1 MKKLTI
7 SRRIIFTLFA
17 VLFSV
22 NLWGQSLTLQNPALP
37 NSESNP
43 YVIGSTAQWNTFAYD
58 VTYLGYSY
66 AGKYIKLTADIEVNQ
81 MVGGDT
87 HPFSGTF
94 DGRYNDIV
102 HTLTFNYNGDYGIAP
117 FYQIYGATIKNL
129 RVAGNIV
136 AAEGWT
142 AGLLCYNEAETYLQN
157 ITVSVNV
164 IGQYNDVVQLYCGGF
179 VFSNANKDIY
189 DNEYNYIETING
201 IIHFSNCVYNGTI
214 VAGDDSGGFWA
225 HYGNGTATFENCI
238 FDPAE
243 GSSIAG
249 GKTFGTVEAEAT
261 DITGCYYTSL
271 AGTIA
276 QGTLAYQTAPADDF
290 VKKVTYNGYTVY
302 GHVGVTLPNVAA
314 TYPYNSGSAIT
325 VNCAVTFDDPNITSG
340 DYTVKIYKD
349 GTEVSQVKDCGK
361 HDVVVAG
368 TGSKGSY
375 YGAYSQSFYVV
386 KPLSGTGTNVD
397 PYIIASEED
406 WISFAYY
413 VNQGNSYS
421 GKYVH
426 LTDDITVSAM
436 VGTPERPFKGNFS
449 GRDGETNNTKTLTF
463 NYGASETPTEEEIVA
478 PFRYT
483 DGATIEFLQVSGAIY
498 TNVGKQ
504 AGLIGVNTRTSTNT
518 SVTKVIISVNFYCNE
533 ALWDAEGG
541 GAAYD
546 GSGVTFNSCAYRGF
560 ISTNNYHGGICG
572 KANGNTTLTNCLFNP
587 LEGGVYWA
595 ENFVYDAQGA
605 SIDYSSCYY
614 SEGNNQDESTQGTLV
629 YVENVPVE
637 KVGRQIT
644 ELYGVGIYLPVTV
657 LIGNVASTYIH
668 TGSVITVNPSVTFNG
683 TDAIANNY
691 CTTEIYPT
699 TVQDVGNYTLTIIAK
714 NAGEGHNYS
723 GSVTKE
729 FRVVEGSSTDWAE
742 LQAALSGSNPTITLN
757 KNYTA
762 GASDMALTIDRD
774 VTIYLNGHTIDRAL
788 TDETFT
794 PGGQVLRIGHGANV
808 TIVGRGTITG
818 GRNQGSSTIEHG
830 TNNDGGAIYN
840 MGNLTLIGYKDAD
853 NGYDTIFIVNNRC
866 VKYNP
871 VNPGTSRT
879 ARGGAIY
886 SGNGSSLTV
895 HGCVIRENSAQGGG
909 GGIFTDKAVFTMDH
923 NTLIRSNNSL
933 DKGGG
938 LRVDANGVATA
949 HINDCEISSNTV
961 QYHNDQSASNGGG
974 VHLDGGNLDM
984 INCIIDNNNSSKY
997 GGGIY
1002 IMGGTLY
1009 AKDCTI
1015 SYNQSYDKANKF
1027 EGYGGGVCVLNG
1039 TFKMNG
1045 GTIMGNSSYKEDG
1058 GGVFVAAGKTF
1069 KIEGAVNISENW
1081 TYQDASLTTQH
1092 TTNVYLKG
1100 ANDKIIIN
1108 SSITGAYVGVS
1119 KKGGT
1124 GVITSGL
1131 NGKGTVANFSSD
1143 NTSYQILP
1151 SSGEAKIG
1159 TPSSWDDPTPDPET
1173 KQIVISQ
1180 PTIIN
1185 NTVTESY
1192 EYTIVFTGDGCL
1204 IIGPN
1209 GVLTAKIDNND
1220 PLKLII
1226 EDGGQVI
1233 TNTTVAA
1240 RVKKEINDFSST
1252 APIENWYLISSAV
1265 NSPVITT
1272 ATNLITLQTTW
1283 DDPTTPSYDLYRF
1296 NEAATVTDAQGN
1308 LLQWE
1313 NYRSTAPVHT
1323 GFSADEAASA
1333 LQNGRGYLYRNYYD
1347 YTIIFEGNLNVGT
1360 VTNYT
1365 LTNGG
1370 TNIMKGFNIIGN
1382 PYPHNIKKDVGQAIP
1397 NTYLESKYYVLNPY
1411 GCTWDLTDDGTV
1423 IPPLT
1428 GILVQANSS
1437 VVTEQT
1443 LTISDIVASA
1453 SKDGNTHRNNNL
1465 WFTVANNTYEDR
1477 ACVEFR
1483 DGHGLNKMAHPNE
1496 EAPMLYIN
1504 YNGENFASVDMDPT
1518 TKAFNLNFEAKKTGT
1533 FTLKIDAKGDYKYLH
1548 LIDKLAD
1555 EDIDLL
1561 LDNEYTFVGSKTDN
1575 ADRFIVRLN
1584 NGNNNNDIFAYQN
1597 GDDIIVS
1604 GEGELQIFDVMGR
1617 LVMQKHVNGVQTVE
1631 KPQTTGVYILR
1642 LNEMT
1647 QKIIVR

>member
-7 SRRIIFTLFA
+7 SKRIIFTLFA
-17 VLFSV
+17 VLVSV
-22 NLWGQSLTLQNPALP
+22 NLWGQTLSPLS
-37 NSESNP
+37 SEPGAAEPGTEENP
-43 YVIGSTAQWNTFAYD
+43 YVIATNSDWNTFATTSLYWGEGVYVQLGD
-58 VTYLGYSY
+58 NWNNSENPVT
-66 AGKYIKLTADIEVNQ
+66 T
-81 MVGGDT
+81 MVGYETDDT
-87 HPFSGTF
+87 PFSGTF
-94 DGRYNDIV
+94 DGNNKILNVSYSEIYYN
-102 HTLTFNYNGDYGIAP
+102 AP
-117 FYQIYGATIKNL
+117 FYYTDGATIKNL
-129 RVAGNIV
+129 TVTGNVVASGGYSAGIV
-136 AAEGWT
+136 YSTSTDVGRT
-142 AGLLCYNEAETYLQN
+142 IVNDV
-157 ITVSVNV
+157 TVSVN
-164 IGQYNDVVQLYCGGF
+164 ISASGQKYCAGF
-179 VFSNANKDIY
+179 AVYSLGLD
-189 DNEYNYIETING
+189 
-201 IIHFSNCVYNGTI
+201 FSNCVYNGQI
-214 VAGDDSGGFWA
+214 IAGDNSGGFSA
-225 HYGNGTATFENCI
+225 SYYESGKATFENCI
-238 FDPAE
+238 FNPAS
-243 GSSIAG
+243 GSSITG
-249 GKTFGTVEAEAT
+249 GENFGNGIIIEN
-261 DITGCYYTSL
+261 CYYTMQVGSSEQGTRL
-271 AGTIA
+271 YKNHSDAPGDIIVKPWVILGENVYGPVTVTTTAEETYLYDAGTNYYS
-276 QGTLAYQTAPADDF
+276 T
-290 VKKVTYNGYTVY
+290 VTG
-302 GHVGVTLPNVAA
+302 
-314 TYPYNSGSAIT
+314 
-325 VNCAVTFDDPNITSG
+325 CAVTFDGNTVVKDKDYTVSVKKNSAVVTEVTTAGEYQLIIEGSG
-340 DYTVKIYKD
+340 DY
-349 GTEVSQVKDCGK
+349 
-361 HDVVVAG
+361 H
-368 TGSKGSY
+368 GSY
-375 YGAYSQSFYVV
+375 SQTFYVV
-386 KPLSGTGTNVD
+386 DDLTGGGTAEN
-397 PYIIASEED
+397 PYIISSTVDWLVFANKVNTGASGYAT
-406 WISFAYY
+406 AYY
-413 VNQGNSYS
+413 
-421 GKYVH
+421 K
-426 LTDDITVSAM
+426 LTEDIAVSTM
-436 VGTPERPFKGNFS
+436 VGTAGHPFKGHFS

-463 NYGASETPTEEEIVA
+463 NYGTSETPTEEEIVA

-483 DGATIEFLQVSGAIY
+483 YGATIEFLQVSGAIY

-629 YVENVPVE
+629 YVETVPVE

-657 LIGNVASTYIH
+657 VIGNVASTYIH

-699 TVQDVGNYTLTIIAK
+699 TVQDVGNYTLTITAK
-714 NAGEGHNYS
+714 DAGEGHNYS
-723 GSVTKE
+723 GCVTKE
-729 FRVVEGSSTDWAE
+729 FRVVEGTSTDWAE

-757 KNYTA
+757 KDYTA

-774 VTIYLNGHTIDRAL
+774 VTIYLNGHTINRAL

-840 MGNLTLIGYKDAD
+840 MGNLTLIGYKDAE

-871 VNPGTSRT
+871 ENPGTSRT

-909 GGIFTDKAVFTMDH
+909 GGIFVDRAVFTMDH

-961 QYHNDQSASNGGG
+961 QYHSDQSASNGGG
-974 VHLDGGNLDM
+974 IHLDGGNLDM

-1119 KKGGT
+1119 KKGGS
-1124 GVITSGL
+1124 GRFTSGL
-1131 NGKGTVANFSSD
+1131 SGKGTIENFSSD
-1143 NTSYQILP
+1143 NADYHVLP
-1151 SSGEAKIG
+1151 DSGEAKLDV
-1159 TPSSWDDPTPDPET
+1159 PEPWVDPTLDPET
-1173 KQIVISQ
+1173 HTITIDEPTTIS
-1180 PTIIN
+1180 
-1185 NTVTESY
+1185 TVVTVDSD
-1192 EYTIVFTGDGCL
+1192 YTIVFTGDGCL
-1204 IIGPN
+1204 IITKDGI
-1209 GVLTAKIDNND
+1209 LTAKIENDN
-1220 PLKLII
+1220 PLQLII

-1233 TNTTVAA
+1233 TTSAG
-1240 RVKKEINDFSST
+1240 VKAKVEKEIEKFSNI
-1252 APIENWYLISSAV
+1252 APIDNWYLISSPI
-1265 NSPVITT
+1265 NSPAITS
-1272 ATNLITLQTTW
+1272 ATNLITVNP
-1283 DDPTTPSYDLYRF
+1283 DMVVTTPGYDLYRF
-1296 NEAATVTDAQGN
+1296 NEGTTATDANGL

-1313 NYRSTAPVHT
+1313 NYRAGH
-1323 GFSADEAASA
+1323 ADFTTLE
-1333 LQNGRGYLYRNYYD
+1333 NGRGYLYRNSHD
-1347 YTIIFEGNLNVGT
+1347 YTISMEGTLNVAG
-1360 VTNYT
+1360 VNYT
-1365 LTNGG
+1365 LSNSATNVLR
-1370 TNIMKGFNIIGN
+1370 GFNIVGN
-1382 PYPHNIKKDVGQAIP
+1382 PYSHNVVKGTAGTGVAIP
-1397 NTYLESKYYVLNPY
+1397 NTRLENNYYVLNPD
-1411 GCTWDLTDDGTV
+1411 GCTWDLTSDGTV
-1423 IPPLT
+1423 IPPLA
-1428 GILVQANSS
+1428 GILVQA
-1437 VVTEQT
+1437 TTAGT
-1443 LTISDIVASA
+1443 LAISNEVPSA
-1453 SKDGNTHRNNNL
+1453 SKRAVEENNSI
-1465 WFTVANNTYEDR
+1465 WFTVANNKYEDK

-1483 DGHGLNKMAHPNE
+1483 NGRGLNKMTHPNE
-1496 EAPMLYIN
+1496 EAPMLYIRHN
-1504 YNGENFASVDMDPT
+1504 DEDFASVDMNPEA
-1518 TKAFNLNFEAKKTGT
+1518 KMFNLNFEAKTMGYY
-1533 FTLKIDAKGDYKYLH
+1533 TLSVEPQGEYSYLH
-1548 LIDKLAD
+1548 LIDKVT
-1555 EDIDLL
+1555 EKEIDLL
-1561 LDNEYTFVGSKTDN
+1561 EEQEYTFIGSTSDAAN
-1575 ADRFIVRLN
+1575 RFIVRMSLAEDPEESDN
-1584 NGNNNNDIFAYQN
+1584 EVFAYQS
-1597 GDDIIVS
+1597 GDEIVVT
-1604 GEGELQIFDVMGR
+1604 GEGELHVFDVMGR
-1617 LVMQKHVNGVQTVE
+1617 FVATYNVSGVQTVT
-1631 KPQTTGVYILR
+1631 KPITAGVYIVK
-1642 LNEMT
+1642 LNEKT
-1647 QKIIVR
+1647 QKIIIK